1 MTHNRKQRLLR
12 ILELISTRR
21 IHTQEEL
28 VEALATDGWDV
39 TQSSVSRD
47 IAALGLVKVDGVY
60 HRPLPD
66 AMQGVDPDELRIR
79 EGVLSVEAAGDVL
92 VVIRTPAGEANR
104 VAAALDRL
112 RWSSVIG
119 TIAGDDTLFIAT
131 KDRAAQRALIVKV
144 RALAG
149 TGA

>member
-1 MTHNRKQRLLR
+1 MTRNRKQRLLR

-47 IAALGLVKVDGVY
+47 ISALGLVKVDGVY

-112 RWSSVIG
+112 RWPSVIG
-119 TIAGDDTLFIAT
+119 TIAGDDTIFIAM
-131 KDRAAQRALIVKV
+131 KDRAAQRALISKV
-144 RALAG
+144 RTLAG

>member
-28 VEALATDGWDV
+28 VEALARDGWDV

-47 IAALGLVKVDGVY
+47 ISALGLVKVDGVY

-79 EGVLSVEAAGDVL
+79 EGVLSVEPAGDVL

-119 TIAGDDTLFIAT
+119 TIAGDDTIFIAT
-131 KDRAAQRALIVKV
+131 KDRAAQRALVAQV
-144 RALAG
+144 RALIG
-149 TGA
+149 TAA

>member
-1 MTHNRKQRLLR
+1 MTRNRKQRLLR
-12 ILELISTRR
+12 ILELITTRR

-47 IAALGLVKVDGVY
+47 ISALGLVKVDGVY

-79 EGVLSVEAAGDVL
+79 EGVLGVEPAGDVL

-112 RWSSVIG
+112 RWPTVVG
-119 TIAGDDTLFIAT
+119 TIAGDDTIFIAV
-131 KDRAAQRALIVKV
+131 KDRPSQRGLIAQLRAL
-144 RALAG
+144 